1 MNVRQTNGLETSPL
15 KALILKH
22 NKYQDVF
29 STLLQNDT
37 YFPVASMILI
47 KLTNKPS

>member
-1 MNVRQTNGLETSPL
+1 MNVRQANSLETSL
-15 KALILKH
+15 KALTLKH
-22 NKYQDVF
+22 NEYQNVF
-29 STLLQNDT
+29 STLLQNDN